1 MYEYFRMNNLLNS
14 WLLEKNCGT
23 LTQPIFQLYNRW
35 MNKKNHFFVNNC
47 ILTGCLNFQKMAS
60 QKVSECHQDLVT
72 CGLCQNPVS
81 FFCRRCLDK
90 LCDSCVPIHL
100 RVKSE
105 FGHDVVEYASHDDD
119 DNVSVFCYKHM
130 MLIILNV

>member
-1 MYEYFRMNNLLNS
+1 
-14 WLLEKNCGT
+14 
-23 LTQPIFQLYNRW
+23 

-47 ILTGCLNFQKMAS
+47 IFTGCLNFQKMAS
-60 QKVSECHQDLVT
+60 LKVSDCHQDLVK

-81 FFCRRCLDK
+81 FFCRRCRVK

-105 FGHDVVEYASHDDD
+105 FGHDVVDYASNDDD
-119 DNVSVFCYKHM
+119 DDVSVFFY
-130 MLIILNV
+130 INI